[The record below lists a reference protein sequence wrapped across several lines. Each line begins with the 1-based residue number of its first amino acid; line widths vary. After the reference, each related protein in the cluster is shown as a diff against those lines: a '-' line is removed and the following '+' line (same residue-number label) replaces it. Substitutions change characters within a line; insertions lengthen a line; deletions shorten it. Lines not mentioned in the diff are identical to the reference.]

1 MVIADDFRRIE
12 TFVNHGV
19 HTRLERKLEA
29 LGEVVFDIHIAIPE
43 EIFGERK
50 IHLLLATREVA
61 HLQMIEGAVHVG

>member
-1 MVIADDFRRIE
+1 MIITDNFWSIKA
-12 TFVNHGV
+12 FVNHGV

-29 LGEVVFDIHIAIPE
+29 LSQVVFDIHIAIPK

-61 HLQMIEGAVHVG
+61 HLQMIESAVHVG